1 MTGRLYS
8 FLLHIH
14 QSKHSHSETN
24 WKHYIQKQHVN
35 RLSASLILSRKVH
48 YLIFI
53 DVGMVNRQTRVER
66 MRINRRLV
74 LKWNSLFT
82 KNCMG
87 PAPTSRAFYESALFN
102 LKWTSTK
109 ISPFSTWVNCLNSY
123 HKDWMVVS
131 SSGGDTL
138 NPDTHGTLIWSE
150 CVMSQSRSL
159 RRYLRYLALSNECNI
174 LILCHLQ
181 HSSTL
186 VVLNR
191 GIC

>member
-1 MTGRLYS
+1 MSVWLTDKREWRECALTEDL
-8 FLLHIH
+8 FKNEI
-14 QSKHSHSETN
+14 
-24 WKHYIQKQHVN
+24 
-35 RLSASLILSRKVH
+35 H
-48 YLIFI
+48 YLP
-53 DVGMVNRQTRVER
+53 
-66 MRINRRLV
+66 
-74 LKWNSLFT
+74 KS
-82 KNCMG
+82 MG

-123 HKDWMVVS
+123 LKDWMVVS
-131 SSGGDTL
+131 SSGGGTL

-159 RRYLRYLALSNECNI
+159 RRYLRYWALSNECNI
-174 LILCHLQ
+174 LIPCHLQ